1 MQDFIHI
8 FETVG
13 FPIATAAVLFY
24 ALYYVVK
31 SQLKQGE
38 AAMQIVKEANEQH
51 IQYVNKQNE
60 KLTGII
66 SDCTKALSDNTKA
79 FNELI
84 ILLQEFRRQKKP
96 D

>member
-1 MQDFIHI
+1 MQDFVHI

-31 SQLKQGE
+31 WQLRQSE
-38 AAMQIVKEANEQH
+38 TAMQIVKEANQQH
-51 IQYVNKQNE
+51 LQDIHKQNE
-60 KLTGII
+60 KLTDII
-66 SDCTKALSDNTKA
+66 ADCTKALSDNTKA

-84 ILLQEFRRQKKP
+84 ILIQEFRRQKKL